1 MKLSLKLPLAFA
13 LSLALLFAG
22 GMFGIFKLNQ
32 AIGAFEFDVLGRVPA
47 HKKGAEVSP
56 KFALAIQE
64 WKNVLLRGKNPEDL
78 DKHWKAHQKA
88 MAETAKFAQE
98 MDTLVDNGSPEQAM
112 VTKLIAGIKAAE
124 AGYQQ
129 AFEVYKAADMD
140 FAAGDKAAKGKDRE
154 AAATLAELLPA
165 LSKLEAVAADEAKA
179 QAKIATQTAI
189 LVMLA
194 VTILAMI
201 GAVRMSRKIVSAL
214 KKAVQVSDE
223 VAHGNLSYP
232 IEVRGNDE
240 IAAVLSSLKD
250 MQANLI
256 KLVTTVRQGS
266 ESVANASSEI
276 AQGNNDLSIRTE
288 QQASA
293 LEKTSSN
300 MAELGS
306 TVSHSADN
314 ARQASQLAMNAS
326 AVAVRGGEVVSQV
339 VQTMSGINESS
350 RKISDI
356 ISVIDGIAFQTNIL
370 ALNAAVEAA
379 RAGEQGRGFAV
390 VASEVRSLAGRSAEA
405 AKEIKGLIG
414 ASVSRVEQGTAL
426 VDKAGATMSEVV
438 TSIRRVTDIMGEISS
453 ASAEQ
458 SLGVAQVGEAVGQ
471 MDQATQQN
479 AALVE
484 QMAAAASS
492 LKSQANELVEA
503 VAVFKLGANDQ
514 SAAPKAQVRSKTPP
528 SKPFK
533 GNERRADAAPAA
545 SPAAPKAPKPQV
557 TARTS
562 TPAPAP
568 AKKAPPPVLT
578 AVKTQPKPAPAG
590 GDDEWETF

>member
-32 AIGAFEFDVLGRVPA
+32 AIGAFEFDVLGHVPA

-112 VTKLIAGIKAAE
+112 VTKVIAGIKAAE

-223 VAHGNLSYP
+223 VAHGNLAYP
-232 IEVRGNDE
+232 IDVRGNDE

-256 KLVTTVRQGS
+256 KLVTNVRHGS

-390 VASEVRSLAGRSAEA
+390 VASEVRALAGRSAEA
-405 AKEIKGLIG
+405 AKEIKSLIG
-414 ASVSRVEQGTAL
+414 ASVERVEHGTAL
-426 VDKAGATMSEVV
+426 VDQAGATMQEVV
-438 TSIRRVTDIMGEISS
+438 SAIRRVTDIVGEISA
-453 ASAEQ
+453 ASSEQ
-458 SLGVAQVGEAVGQ
+458 NAGVSQVGEAIGQ
-471 MDQATQQN
+471 IDQATQQN

-484 QMAAAASS
+484 EMAAAASG
-492 LKSQANELVEA
+492 LKGQAEELVGT
-503 VAVFKLGANDQ
+503 VAVFKLTASDEAA
-514 SAAPKAQVRSKTPP
+514 SHAAAHSKSHFSAPSKPALASRPAAPKLSA
-528 SKPFK
+528 
-533 GNERRADAAPAA
+533 AAPAA
-545 SPAAPKAPKPQV
+545 RKPAPIALPKPAAAK
-557 TARTS
+557 
-562 TPAPAP
+562 APAP
-568 AKKAPPPVLT
+568 AAAAKTPP
-578 AVKTQPKPAPAG
+578 KTQPKPAPAG